1 MPTVPIPSGPSVRVD
16 SSPLRIAPPP
26 NGVQVLAEGLGAIG
40 RSAREVSDTFS
51 RHAEAQAAID
61 NKAAVDGATVGLA
74 QDLGR
79 ISDDFANNNKGIAA
93 EQNLPS
99 TFEALEK
106 ARAAH
111 AETLASPAARDMFNT
126 QSRIATLQTTQSL
139 ARFASTE
146 KKDYNTK
153 QIEGKVGLLAMGQT
167 PENFDVVQ
175 DQINQQ
181 LAVLATPQLQGWS
194 PEEYQLKVAEARG
207 RSAYNITAG
216 LAPND
221 PAKAQE
227 FYTAHKDALNPAQRT
242 QAESLIRA
250 SSENKTVSSVADEYT
265 AHAARSTPGAA
276 AGVDALVALGARV
289 TSGLRTP
296 EHNAAVG
303 GVPGSHHLTDTAR
316 DLVPPKGMTM
326 AQLAAQAATLMPGA
340 KVINEGDHVHV
351 QWDAPRSEGDALDNL
366 ETHASAG
373 YAAIASDPRLHGDP
387 VLIDRAQSRYLT
399 NINQARAL
407 NNLSTGAARER
418 LQGAALSGGITDPV
432 ALQTAYPGALGDWN
446 ALSASA
452 QRQLTTQ
459 LTVAGNAPT
468 PERDTNYRGW
478 LGRLMNPSTASAA
491 AHESLGATDLTRS
504 QSNELFKLQQ
514 KVLAKD
520 QALAAKQANLSKA
533 LANPYV
539 KAGASK
545 LNDDDYHV
553 FTGALNGALD
563 SWAESHPGKQ
573 PSAMEVGQLA
583 NTLLAER
590 TAKGTRSVLGV
601 ELPTTFKRPGFE
613 VPEYVSDN
621 ITIKFTKRFGRAPT
635 PAEVAYIYHG
645 AK

>member
-1 MPTVPIPSGPSVRVD
+1 MAIQVPTGPSGRFNSAPVNVT
-16 SSPLRIAPPP
+16 PPP
-26 NGVQVLAEGLGAIG
+26 NGAQVLGQGLADIG
-40 RSAREVSDTFS
+40 RSAQEVSDTFS

-93 EQNLPS
+93 QENLPS
-99 TFEALEK
+99 VFDAVEK

-111 AETLASPAARDMFNT
+111 AETLTSPAARDLFNT

-139 ARFASTE
+139 ARFASVE

-153 QIEGKVGLLAMGQT
+153 QIDGRITLLQQGQT
-167 PENFDVVQ
+167 AENFNEVQ
-175 DQINQQ
+175 DGINQQ

-194 PEEYQLKVAEARG
+194 PEEYQAKVAEMRSK
-207 RSAYNITAG
+207 SAYSITAG
-216 LAPND
+216 LAPDD
-221 PAKAQE
+221 PAKAQA
-227 FYTAHKDALNPAQRT
+227 FYDQHKDAMFPAQRT
-242 QAESLIRA
+242 QAEALIRA

-265 AHAARSTPGAA
+265 AHAARGTPNVFAGIEALTA
-276 AGVDALVALGARV
+276 AGATI

-303 GVPGSHHLTDTAR
+303 GVPNSHHLNDTAR

-326 AQLAAQAATLMPGA
+326 AQLAEQARTLMPGA
-340 KVINEGDHVHV
+340 KVINEGNHVHV
-351 QWDAPRSEGDALDNL
+351 QWDAPTSEGDALDNL
-366 ETHASAG
+366 ETHAAQG
-373 YAAIASDPRLHGDP
+373 YDAIAHDPRLHGDP
-387 VLIDRAQSRYLT
+387 VLIDRAQSRYLQ

-418 LQGAALSGGITDPV
+418 LQGAALSANITDP
-432 ALQTAYPGALGDWN
+432 AKLQSAYPGALEDWN
-446 ALSASA
+446 ALSTSA
-452 QRQLTTQ
+452 KRQLTTQ
-459 LTVAGNAPT
+459 LTVQGNAPT
-468 PERDTNYRGW
+468 PTRDNNYHAW

-491 AHESLGATDLTRS
+491 AHESLGGVDLTRS

-520 QALAAKQANLSKA
+520 QATAAKQANIAAA

-539 KAGASK
+539 KAGVK
-545 LNDDDYHV
+545 GLNDEDYHV

-563 SWAESHPGKQ
+563 SWAESHPGKK
-573 PSAMEVGQLA
+573 PSAMEVGQIA
-583 NTLLAER
+583 NGLLAER
-590 TAKGTRSVLGV
+590 TAQGTRSILGLTV
-601 ELPTTFKRPGFE
+601 PTTFKRPGFE
-613 VPEYVSDN
+613 VPEYVADN
-621 ITIKFTKRFGRAPT
+621 ITQKFTQRFGRAPT